1 MPPFP
6 AHVTVGRTGLEVG
19 PLGVAGGYGVDERSL
34 LRAFDRGVN
43 YWYHGSLRRDGMTK
57 AIRTLV
63 SSGQRDRLVL
73 VLQSYSR
80 FGWLLERTLTRGLTQ
95 LGADRADVLLLGW
108 HNGPLS
114 ERLWERVERLRERG
128 LFRHVA
134 ISSHSR
140 PVFVGLAADPR
151 CGILQIRYN
160 AAHTGAERDVFPHL
174 PTSGRPGIVA
184 YTATSW
190 GQLLSPRRMPQGEAP
205 LRGRDCYRFVLSN
218 ADFNVCMTGPKDASE
233 MDEALAALDAGPL
246 GPDEEARF
254 RRIGQHIHG

>member
-6 AHVTVGRTGLEVG
+6 ARVTLGRTGLEVG
-19 PLGVAGGYGVDERSL
+19 PLGVSGGYGADERSL

-43 YWYHGSLRRDGMTK
+43 YWYHGSFRRDGMTK
-57 AIRTLV
+57 AIRSLIA
-63 SSGQRDRLVL
+63 SGQRDRLVL
-73 VLQSYSR
+73 VLQSCSR
-80 FGWLLERTLTRGLTQ
+80 FGWLLERTLTRGLRQ
-95 LGADRADVLLLGW
+95 LGVDHADVLLLGW
-108 HNGPLS
+108 HNGPPS
-114 ERLWERVERLRERG
+114 KWLWERVERLRERG

-140 PVFVGLAADPR
+140 PAFPGLAADAR
-151 CGILQIRYN
+151 CGILHIRYN

-174 PTSGRPGIVA
+174 PASGRPGSVA

-190 GQLLSPRRMPQGEAP
+190 GQLLSPRRMPPAEVP

-218 ADFNVCMTGPKDASE
+218 ADFNVCMTGPKNGSE

-246 GPDEEARF
+246 TSEEEARF
-254 RRIGQHIHG
+254 RRIGRHVHG